1 MAKVLISTG
10 HFLKRLISIH
20 DRLELYPESE
30 GSNSKALINSIDN
43 IEKLFARFH
52 SVARQLRQRH
62 DDRPT
67 LDINDEYD
75 VQDLLHGLL
84 KVYFDDIRPEEWT
97 PSYAGGC
104 TRMDFL
110 LKAEKIVVEVKKT
123 RSKLGAKEIGSEL
136 ADDILRYRSHPDCK
150 TLVCFVYDPEERI
163 LNPRGLEHDLSQ
175 PVGELQVKVYVIQK

>member
-1 MAKVLISTG
+1 
-10 HFLKRLISIH
+10 
-20 DRLELYPESE
+20 
-30 GSNSKALINSIDN
+30 
-43 IEKLFARFH
+43 
-52 SVARQLRQRH
+52 
-62 DDRPT
+62 
-67 LDINDEYD
+67 
-75 VQDLLHGLL
+75 
-84 KVYFDDIRPEEWT
+84 
-97 PSYAGGC
+97 
-104 TRMDFL
+104 MDFL